1 MRVRHLNILRNRLEI
16 LIYQNITLAS
26 LLTLEKVLLNCTI
39 TNCMGT
45 VESRPEPLIDHLRWA
60 LSQFQVQFHLS
71 DWRTPFKGWLPT
83 RKDLY
88 LEITLL
94 GALLRAQDMGN
105 LFISFFLCDVVIS
118 LVQYLFAIQSSPLVM
133 HFHLWWTK
141 VSMLCL
147 YQYVHQQNWTV
158 SRLLLWRCCWNAPP
172 ISVNELSY
180 KITKHSCDILL
191 TSHFSWLL
199 PLPLFC
205 FYLSGYG
212 KRHKVPF

>member
-60 LSQFQVQFHLS
+60 LSQFQMQFHLS

-94 GALLRAQDMGN
+94 GALLRAQDMGK
-105 LFISFFLCDVVIS
+105 LFILLLLCKCNNLSHPIPI
-118 LVQYLFAIQSSPLVM
+118 YLTICIPVY
-133 HFHLWWTK
+133 HTINKEKNKPGINCPK
-141 VSMLCL
+141 VS
-147 YQYVHQQNWTV
+147 HN
-158 SRLLLWRCCWNAPP
+158 
-172 ISVNELSY
+172 
-180 KITKHSCDILL
+180 
-191 TSHFSWLL
+191 
-199 PLPLFC
+199 
-205 FYLSGYG
+205 
-212 KRHKVPF
+212 